1 MTCYALIPCAGV
13 GARSGA
19 AGPKQYEPL
28 AGRPLVAHTLAALA
42 GVPRLAATLVVLA
55 PGDAVFETLVPPRP
69 DLWLARTGGA
79 TRAATVR
86 AGLCALRE
94 RGAADAD
101 WVLVHD
107 AARCLLR
114 PEMVERLIDA
124 CLDDP
129 VGGLLALPMADTLKQ
144 GAGGRVTATIDRA
157 GKWAAQTPQMFRLAL
172 LEQALD
178 SAGPGVTDESS
189 AVEALGLSPRLV
201 EGGLDNFKI
210 TWPADFALAAS
221 RLETR
226 MNPTSIRIG
235 EGWDTH
241 VLVAG
246 RPLVLGGITIPH
258 THGLLGH
265 SDADALLHAIT
276 DALLGA
282 AGLGDIGRHFPD
294 TDPAFKGA
302 DSGVLL
308 QEAVRRVRAAGWVP
322 VNVDSTI
329 VAQAPK
335 MAPHIAAMRERIA
348 GLLGMPADAVNV
360 KAKTA
365 EKMGPVGEG
374 RAIETRAVCLLARA
388 PGLPPGPVQPT

>member
-1 MTCYALIPCAGV
+1 MNCYALVPCGGI
-13 GARSGA
+13 GARAGA
-19 AGPKQYEPL
+19 AGPKQYAPV

-42 GVPRLAATLVVLA
+42 AVPRLAATLVVLA
-55 PGDAVFETLVPPRP
+55 SDDAVFDSLVPARA
-69 DLWLARTGGA
+69 DLWVARRGGA

-86 AGLCALRE
+86 AGLAALRE
-94 RGAADAD
+94 RGAVDAD

-107 AARCLLR
+107 AARCLITPAL
-114 PEMVERLIDA
+114 VQRLLDA
-124 CLDDP
+124 CEADP
-129 VGGLLALPMADTLKQ
+129 VGGLLALPLADTMKHE
-144 GAGGRVTATIDRA
+144 AAGRVARTIDRA

-172 LEQALD
+172 LERALD
-178 SAGPGVTDESS
+178 AAGTGVTDESG
-189 AVEALGLSPRLV
+189 AVEGLGLAPRLV
-201 EGGLDNFKI
+201 EGSLENFKI
-210 TWPADFALAAS
+210 TWPADFVLAERLLAS
-221 RLETR
+221 RSEEQG
-226 MNPTSIRIG
+226 MRIG

-241 VLVAG
+241 ALVAG

-294 TDPAFKGA
+294 TDPAFAGA
-302 DSGVLL
+302 DSALL
-308 QEAVRRVRAAGWVP
+308 LREAAVRVRAAGWAP

-329 VAQAPK
+329 VAQAPR
-335 MAPHIAAMRERIA
+335 MAPHIPAMRERIA
-348 GLLGMPADAVNV
+348 GLLGLPAAAVNV

-374 RAIETRAVCLLARA
+374 RAIETRAVCLLAAAA
-388 PGLPPGPVQPT
+388 PQ